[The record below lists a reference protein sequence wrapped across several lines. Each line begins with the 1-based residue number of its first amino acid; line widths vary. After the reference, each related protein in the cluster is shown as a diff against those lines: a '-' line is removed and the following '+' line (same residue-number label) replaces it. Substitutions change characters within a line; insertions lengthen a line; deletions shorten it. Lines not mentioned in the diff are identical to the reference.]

1 MSRRKKQRTAKG
13 GRRGPVQCVHHE
25 VRPAKESPSFVA
37 CSTWATFST
46 VPLEL
51 GEVFTRVGARRRPTR
66 LSRCGGTLLAL
77 LSFLK
82 AKKDHSAQ
90 RVSARQRCLQAI
102 PRQPMPGPGGSSRG
116 SAVLCWSDTSPA
128 PHRLTCILSTSPL
141 PHPPHLCSNTL
152 YFYPILPYQDS
163 KLRPPFHMRP
173 LLRRCV
179 PMSPITSTHFWLYTS
194 SPHHVMAPDARP
206 VVPTQCRA
214 DARELESSR
223 IRAPSLISTFPT
235 P

>member
-1 MSRRKKQRTAKG
+1 MKCARLWKAPPLLLVPP
-13 GRRGPVQCVHHE
+13 GP
-25 VRPAKESPSFVA
+25 PSALSPS
-37 CSTWATFST
+37 
-46 VPLEL
+46 EL

-66 LSRCGGTLLAL
+66 LSRCGGALLAL

-90 RVSARQRCLQAI
+90 RVRARQRCLQAI
-102 PRQPMPGPGGSSRG
+102 LRQPMPSPGGS
-116 SAVLCWSDTSPA
+116 ATSPA
-128 PHRLTCILSTSPL
+128 PLRLTCILSTSPL

-194 SPHHVMAPDARP
+194 SPCNGP
-206 VVPTQCRA
+206 
-214 DARELESSR
+214 
-223 IRAPSLISTFPT
+223 
-235 P
+235 